1 MFCEK
6 YEIFISSFID
16 FAIIITTFVLLL
28 PYQINGHAYKGKNN
42 MKYQTNMQLTID
54 EQKRLRK
61 IGAWRAIAEVTGSTP
76 QYVAQTTRRGVGKNP
91 TVKRV
96 VIINAAKGLLAFVEK
111 SKKTANPFDAFF
123 QNEATPQRSQ
133 RTDKAGL

>member
-42 MKYQTNMQLTID
+42 MKYQTKMQLTID

-61 IGAWRAIAEVTGSTP
+61 LGAWRAIAEITGEPPLYVT
-76 QYVAQTTRRGVGKNP
+76 QTVYLGLGKYP

-96 VIINAAKGLLAFVEK
+96 VIINAAKGLLAFIDEA
-111 SKKTANPFDAFF
+111 KKIANPFDALF
-123 QNEATPQRSQ
+123 Q
-133 RTDKAGL
+133 K